1 VPIVG
6 CELRQGYIGD
16 PLTLGPANV
25 LIMANF
31 ALGTE
36 DEVRMLK
43 EKKDQENLEKSRRH
57 YKKDSRYLDDLYT
70 LTYAE
75 DISVDSNVDMLPS
88 PSTTTGLNS
97 LQVQEPALYSL
108 CTSYAGPKSLGA
120 AMSQGQCFTSSTLDT
135 NLHKILARKIAD
147 SQEISFSKAKLLT
160 KAYYKLLR
168 DVAEDI
174 AVPSLRMVQQQNE
187 PRLSWQTLLQTDTQQ
202 LQKIVSGYSALIK
215 SLNDE
220 LVSELI
226 LKDSLTATQD
236 EMLET
241 ISELTDNLV

>member
-1 VPIVG
+1 
-6 CELRQGYIGD
+6 
-16 PLTLGPANV
+16 
-25 LIMANF
+25 MANF

-108 CTSYAGPKSLGA
+108 CTPYAGPKSLGA
-120 AMSQGQCFTSSTLDT
+120 CMSQGQCFTSSTLDT

-168 DVAEDI
+168 DVAEDY
-174 AVPSLRMVQQQNE
+174 AVPSIRMGHQQNE

-202 LQKIVSGYSALIK
+202 VGMVVVNKLQKIVSGYSALIK

-241 ISELTDNLV
+241 ISDLVSSQTI

>member
-1 VPIVG
+1 
-6 CELRQGYIGD
+6 
-16 PLTLGPANV
+16 
-25 LIMANF
+25 
-31 ALGTE
+31 
-36 DEVRMLK
+36 MLK

-120 AMSQGQCFTSSTLDT
+120 CMSQGQCFTSSTLDT

-168 DVAEDI
+168 DVAEDY
-174 AVPSLRMVQQQNE
+174 AVPSLRMGHQQNE

-241 ISELTDNLV
+241 ISDLVSSQTI